1 MADIKQLS
9 EDEYNRM
16 MHGSFGHAAIT
27 QAITQDA
34 LQVAPQPAQQPKTSL
49 VQVNPVIPPAAKLP
63 KANAA
68 MPPPQPGEP
77 DAAAVAAQVNQAR
90 EALRISTPPPAPP
103 SAVDHLKDQVL
114 ENWKI
119 PAIAAATYAGAK
131 AIEYGG
137 KKAIEKGKSV
147 LENRR
152 ITKEANANINR
163 NVDIPFFEP
172 PPPPP
177 LFTPGAPESKLAV
190 ESQAK
195 FGAPLAD
202 VEKHFNVK
210 ITNLKD
216 AEILTNNYKNYMNS
230 LSGAVSN
237 QPAGIPNVVSP
248 MNKLT
253 NQSNPRQTQPP
264 VATFMAEPNLA
275 PTVAAEKQIPVLKAQ
290 STGINQYLNMF
301 GFQKKDPTSPRS
313 LAAIDAVN
321 KLVEQG
327 FQGVA
332 PKGASGN
339 PEGYR
344 NQYIPFVENNANT
357 FAPETQE
364 HLNKSRTKAQVGTV
378 EKLIQAGVPLSQQ
391 GKASIGALA
400 ATAGAAAIPALVA
413 AGVQAYKGNKDAVN
427 AELKDAW
434 NSMKSLVTMPV
445 DVAKAAGKGDFGP
458 FKDMLMSMNPG
469 TLLMNEMNKRDE
481 PAIQRMIQAEKVGAG
496 RGIAPPSAYFR

>member
-9 EDEYNRM
+9 DDEYNRM

-49 VQVNPVIPPAAKLP
+49 VQVNPVIPSPVKLP

-119 PAIAAATYAGAK
+119 PAIAAATYVGAK

-152 ITKEANANINR
+152 IAKEANANINR

-177 LFTPGAPESKLAV
+177 LFTPGVPESKLAV

-237 QPAGIPNVVSP
+237 QPAGIPTGTSP
-248 MNKLT
+248 MNSLINQRLSETPAAQKIVSNELLT
-253 NQSNPRQTQPP
+253 GTGKPAYAGQGP
-264 VATFMAEPNLA
+264 
-275 PTVAAEKQIPVLKAQ
+275 AAEL
-290 STGINQYLNMF
+290 
-301 GFQKKDPTSPRS
+301 
-313 LAAIDAVN
+313 
-321 KLVEQG
+321 
-327 FQGVA
+327 
-332 PKGASGN
+332 
-339 PEGYR
+339 
-344 NQYIPFVENNANT
+344 
-357 FAPETQE
+357 
-364 HLNKSRTKAQVGTV
+364 RTKGKKAGEPLLRNNYAKVEDVPAGYAFVPNAQNIDSSRLMIGQPEYTNAYSKRDFPSSY
-378 EKLIQAGVPLSQQ
+378 E
-391 GKASIGALA
+391 ASILEANEINRALGRP
-400 ATAGAAAIPALVA
+400 TR
-413 AGVQAYKGNKDAVN
+413 
-427 AELKDAW
+427 AE
-434 NSMKSLVTMPV
+434 
-445 DVAKAAGKGDFGP
+445 AKAAGLTLPPQTPGITKSVLESKETP
-458 FKDMLMSMNPG
+458 FMGTKTAKVGGILGALIAIPDLVNAQTVGQRGMAGANLLEAVLPPGFTMSGAGEGSSNVPSTANAMLLGSPYAQSPEAKK
-469 TLLMNEMNKRDE
+469 LRQEQEYVR
-481 PAIQRMIQAEKVGAG
+481 KVGAG